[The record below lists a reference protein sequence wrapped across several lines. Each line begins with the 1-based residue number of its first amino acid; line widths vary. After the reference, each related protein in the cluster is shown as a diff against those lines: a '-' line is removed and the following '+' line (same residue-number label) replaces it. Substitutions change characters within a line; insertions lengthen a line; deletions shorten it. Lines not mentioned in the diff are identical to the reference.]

1 MICMEHQCRFAPGL
15 ILLPVSYIYTT
26 KSEHMGLPVND
37 KKNPN
42 KKSGS
47 NKSNAGNSKF
57 IKSASSSTKSPN
69 VAKKIRGTGAN
80 RGS

>member
-1 MICMEHQCRFAPGL
+1 
-15 ILLPVSYIYTT
+15 
-26 KSEHMGLPVND
+26 MGLPVND

-57 IKSASSSTKSPN
+57 IKSASSSTKTPN

>member
-1 MICMEHQCRFAPGL
+1 MA
-15 ILLPVSYIYTT
+15 
-26 KSEHMGLPVND
+26 LPVND

-42 KKSGS
+42 KKTGS
-47 NKSNAGNSKF
+47 NKGGAGNSKF
-57 IKSASSSTKSPN
+57 IKSASSTKSPN

>member
-1 MICMEHQCRFAPGL
+1 
-15 ILLPVSYIYTT
+15 
-26 KSEHMGLPVND
+26 MGLPVND

-42 KKSGS
+42 KKTGG
-47 NKSNAGNSKF
+47 NKSGTGNSKF
-57 IKSASSSTKSPN
+57 IKSASSSTKSRN